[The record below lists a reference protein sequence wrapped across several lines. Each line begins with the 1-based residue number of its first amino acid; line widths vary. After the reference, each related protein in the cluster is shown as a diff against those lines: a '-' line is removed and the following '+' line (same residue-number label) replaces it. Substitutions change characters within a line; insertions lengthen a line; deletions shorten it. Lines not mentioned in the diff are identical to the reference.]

1 MKKNIIEGNKLI
13 SKFIGISYDI
23 EKELYIISESEW
35 GNGYDDALLHLD
47 NIANSLENNNGEDNP
62 LLFNAKWD
70 LFMPVC
76 KKWDVIND
84 KDILVIQYYSEYE
97 KLCDKLD
104 NEVSCYEIDDAWKQ
118 LVENIKWYN
127 NL

>member
-1 MKKNIIEGNKLI
+1 
-13 SKFIGISYDI
+13 
-23 EKELYIISESEW
+23 
-35 GNGYDDALLHLD
+35 
-47 NIANSLENNNGEDNP
+47 
-62 LLFNAKWD
+62 
-70 LFMPVC
+70 MPVC